1 MRYEILLRIL
11 IIAVLVLI
19 LFYNNFGVVSKQG
32 RACFNNMCFNVSLAV
47 TIAEHARGL
56 MFVERLDDDRGML
69 FVFEKDGIYPFW
81 MKDTLIPLDI
91 IWIDS
96 DGKVVFI
103 NQNTQPCKL
112 TCEYINPGKQARYV
126 LEINANISDK
136 IGLAVGDEITID
148 YMKVGI

>member
-1 MRYEILLRIL
+1 MRYEILLGIL
-11 IIAVLVLI
+11 IIAVLALI
-19 LFYNNFGVVSKQG
+19 LFYNNFGVASKQG
-32 RACFNNMCFNVSLAV
+32 RACFNDTCFNVSLAV

-56 MFVERLDDDRGML
+56 MFVDHLDEDRGML

-103 NQNTQPCKL
+103 SRNNQPCMF
-112 TCEYINPGKQARYV
+112 TCLDIDPGKQARYV
-126 LEINANISDK
+126 LEINAGISNS
-136 IGLAVGDEITID
+136 IGLAVGDEIKID
-148 YMKVGI
+148 FL